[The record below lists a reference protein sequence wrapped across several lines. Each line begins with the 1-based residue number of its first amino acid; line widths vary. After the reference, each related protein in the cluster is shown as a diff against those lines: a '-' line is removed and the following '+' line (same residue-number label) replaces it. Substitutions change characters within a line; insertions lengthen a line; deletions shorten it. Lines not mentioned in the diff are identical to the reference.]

1 MNAYRTITILPAEGC
16 RRSQRMV
23 TYLRQH
29 QIPFTE
35 IPLTSPE
42 GQALMQEH
50 DLRASPGILVDGVS
64 VNPFDVLIRPD
75 CQVDEAAV
83 RRIFLAP
90 ADNNE

>member
-1 MNAYRTITILPAEGC
+1 MTEYRDIVILPAEGC
-16 RRSQRMV
+16 RRSRRMV
-23 TYLRQH
+23 DYLRQQ

-42 GQALMQEH
+42 GQALMQQH

-75 CQVDEAAV
+75 CKVDEAAV
-83 RRIFLAP
+83 RRIFQRID
-90 ADNNE
+90 ADG